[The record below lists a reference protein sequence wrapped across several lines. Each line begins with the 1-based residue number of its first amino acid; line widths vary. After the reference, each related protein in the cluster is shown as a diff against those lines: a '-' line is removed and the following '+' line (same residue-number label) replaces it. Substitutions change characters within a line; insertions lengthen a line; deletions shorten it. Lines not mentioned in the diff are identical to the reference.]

1 MTEEIRDNQIQ
12 DTELIS
18 EETSL
23 MPTSEVSLTEA
34 RANLSLEAQKLIG
47 ELTSEKDKQ
56 KMQALEQQFNEVQ
69 RKKQLARI
77 SKLSEVQDMLT
88 DQFYQRI
95 SQRPDEISN
104 KEMLDGM
111 KVVQDLMEKNQKHA
125 ESVEE
130 IPQLIQINQTEV
142 NVGNTLNRDSRE
154 RVKNAVQGLLD
165 SLKTQQMLNDLV
177 IPDEPSIIEAD
188 FVDEEAETNGQE

>member
-1 MTEEIRDNQIQ
+1 MTEETRNTQIQ
-12 DTELIS
+12 DIS
-18 EETSL
+18 EEASL
-23 MPTSEVSLTEA
+23 VPISEASLEA
-34 RANLSLEAQKLIG
+34 ARTNLSIEAQKLIG
-47 ELTSEKDKQ
+47 ELTVEKDRQ
-56 KMQALEQQFNEVQ
+56 KMQSIEQQFNDIQ

-77 SKLSEVQDMLT
+77 SKLSDVQDMLT

-125 ESVEE
+125 EVIED

-142 NVGNTLNRDSRE
+142 NVGNNLNRDSRE
-154 RVKNAVQGLLD
+154 RVKNAVIDLLN
-165 SLKTQQMLNDLV
+165 SINKTQQ
-177 IPDEPSIIEAD
+177 IPEEPNVIEAN
-188 FVDEEAETNGQE
+188 FVEEEDNG

>member
-1 MTEEIRDNQIQ
+1 MSEETKDNQIS
-12 DTELIS
+12 EEASLVPIS
-18 EETSL
+18 ETALEVARTSL
-23 MPTSEVSLTEA
+23 SAESK
-34 RANLSLEAQKLIG
+34 RLIG

-56 KMQALEQQFNEVQ
+56 KMQIIEQQFNEIQ

-77 SKLSEVQDMLT
+77 SKLSDVQDMLT

-111 KVVQDLMEKNQKHA
+111 KVIQDLMEKNQKHTDNI
-125 ESVEE
+125 EE

-142 NVGNTLNRDSRE
+142 NVGNNLNRDSRE
-154 RVKNAVQGLLD
+154 RVKNAVLGLL
-165 SLKTQQMLNDLV
+165 SSINNTQQV
-177 IPDEPSIIEAD
+177 QEEQTIIEAD
-188 FVDEEAETNGQE
+188 VISEEEDDNG

>member
-1 MTEEIRDNQIQ
+1 MPEEIRDSQTQN
-12 DTELIS
+12 TELIS

-23 MPTSEVSLTEA
+23 TPISETSLEVA
-34 RANLSLEAQKLIG
+34 RANLSIEAQKLIG

-56 KMQALEQQFNEVQ
+56 KMQAIEQQFNDIQ

-77 SKLSEVQDMLT
+77 SKLSDVQDMLT

-125 ESVEE
+125 ENIEE

-142 NVGNTLNRDSRE
+142 NVGNNLNRDSRE
-154 RVKNAVQGLLD
+154 RVKNAVQALLG
-165 SLKTQQMLNDLV
+165 SINNTQQV
-177 IPDEPSIIEAD
+177 STEPNIIEAEFAD
-188 FVDEEAETNGQE
+188 KDGENNG

>member
-1 MTEEIRDNQIQ
+1 MFEETKDNQ
-12 DTELIS
+12 DEVFIS

-23 MPTSEVSLTEA
+23 APISETSLEA
-34 RANLSLEAQKLIG
+34 IKANLSIESQRLIG
-47 ELTSEKDKQ
+47 ELTLEKDKQ
-56 KMQALEQQFNEVQ
+56 KMQAIEQQFNEIQ

-77 SKLSEVQDMLT
+77 SKLSDVQDMLT

-111 KVVQDLMEKNQKHA
+111 KVVQDLMEKNQKHT
-125 ESVEE
+125 EVIEE

-142 NVGNTLNRDSRE
+142 NVGSNLNRDSRE
-154 RVKNAVQGLLD
+154 RVKNAVLGLL
-165 SLKTQQMLNDLV
+165 SSINNAQQV
-177 IPDEPSIIEAD
+177 PEETEIIEAKAED
-188 FVDEEAETNGQE
+188 ISEEEENNG

>member
-1 MTEEIRDNQIQ
+1 MSEETKDNQIS
-12 DTELIS
+12 EEASLVPIS
-18 EETSL
+18 ETALEVARTSL
-23 MPTSEVSLTEA
+23 SAESK
-34 RANLSLEAQKLIG
+34 RLIG

-56 KMQALEQQFNEVQ
+56 KMQVIEQQFNEIQ

-77 SKLSEVQDMLT
+77 SKLSDVQDMLT

-111 KVVQDLMEKNQKHA
+111 KVIQDLMEKNQKHTDNI
-125 ESVEE
+125 EE

-142 NVGNTLNRDSRE
+142 NVGNNLNRDSRE
-154 RVKNAVQGLLD
+154 RVKNAVLGLL
-165 SLKTQQMLNDLV
+165 SSINNTQQV
-177 IPDEPSIIEAD
+177 QEEQTIIEAD
-188 FVDEEAETNGQE
+188 VISEEEDDNG

>member
-1 MTEEIRDNQIQ
+1 MSEETKGIQ
-12 DTELIS
+12 TS

-23 MPTSEVSLTEA
+23 VSISDISLEDA
-34 RANLSLEAQKLIG
+34 RNNLSIEAQRLVG
-47 ELTSEKDKQ
+47 ELTLEKDKQ
-56 KMQALEQQFNEVQ
+56 KMQAIEQQFNDIQ

-77 SKLSEVQDMLT
+77 SKLSDVQDMLT

-111 KVVQDLMEKNQKHA
+111 KVVQDLMEKNQKRA
-125 ESVEE
+125 EIMEE

-142 NVGNTLNRDSRE
+142 NVNNNLNRDSRE
-154 RVKNAVQGLLD
+154 RVKNAVQVLLANIN
-165 SLKTQQMLNDLV
+165 KAQQTSEESN
-177 IPDEPSIIEAD
+177 IIEAD
-188 FVDEEAETNGQE
+188 FAEEEDNG

>member
-1 MTEEIRDNQIQ
+1 MTEEIRDNQAQ

-23 MPTSEVSLTEA
+23 IPTSEVSLTDA
-34 RANLSLEAQKLIG
+34 RANLSLEAQKVIG

-56 KMQALEQQFNEVQ
+56 KMQALEQQFNEIQ

-111 KVVQDLMEKNQKHA
+111 KVVQDLMEKNQKHT
-125 ESVEE
+125 ESAEE

-154 RVKNAVQGLLD
+154 RVKNAVLGLLD
-165 SLKTQQMLNDLV
+165 SINKTQQVPEESN
-177 IPDEPSIIEAD
+177 IIEAN
-188 FVDEEAETNGQE
+188 FAEEE